1 LRQFEEKTLNH
12 SKKIA
17 SLNQGLS
24 CGLKNSQVKKVK
36 ASTLAQGDS
45 PQHLRKER
53 KDKQEKL

>member
-1 LRQFEEKTLNH
+1 LWFEK
-12 SKKIA
+12 
-17 SLNQGLS
+17 LS
-24 CGLKNSQVKKVK
+24 SEKVK